1 MSNLLVKYMKGRRS
15 SSTEKKFEGNI
26 KIISKHLDLN
36 IEKLKQDGAAKYIM
50 EEMKNQSEN

>member
-36 IEKLKQDGAAKYIM
+36 IEKLK
-50 EEMKNQSEN
+50 